1 MKYIVTITQKTT
13 SDQFICAA
21 YVKDT
26 ELEAMAMY
34 HAEMTGGY
42 TAVSNGTLE
51 FETVVITTEQGGFI
65 LSDSTLRH
73 TQISM
78 PTSEIT
84 E

>member
-13 SDQFICAA
+13 SEQFICAA

-26 ELEAMAMY
+26 EVEALAMY
-34 HAEMTGGY
+34 HAEMMGGY

-73 TQISM
+73 TQRSM
-78 PTSEIT
+78 PTPE
-84 E
+84 